1 MYMQCQCRIV
11 RSICNSNGTS
21 GQFTINDVAYVFDG
35 YSGFLCK
42 LLLSKTSLLATSFQI
57 RSKYSKDDCSFRR
70 RNITRGVLVTINS
83 IIKGIVSGNYF
94 SLNSKGVSVESQVE
108 QIENDNENAE
118 LIVIKSRD
126 DMSDTEAVFYCIRN
140 ALAHGAFEIK
150 GSGAKQ
156 LFLFESRRGDVL
168 QGRIRLLKSNVDR
181 ILSIS
186 KMTREEIIKL
196 RLKQK

>member
-1 MYMQCQCRIV
+1 MPWLVIRNDEKKCSKEAFAKYYYGFVVMCPSARKRIQK
-11 RSICNSNGTS
+11 GTS
-21 GQFTINDVAYVFDG
+21 VYEYV
-35 YSGFLCK
+35 SV
-42 LLLSKTSLLATSFQI
+42 
-57 RSKYSKDDCSFRR
+57 RDCSFRS
-70 RNITRGVLVTINS
+70 RNITHGVFVTINS
-83 IIKGIVSGNYF
+83 QIKKIVSGNYY
-94 SLNSKGVSVESQVE
+94 SLNPNEVSVESQVE

-140 ALAHGAFEIK
+140 AFAHGAFEIK

-186 KMTREEIIKL
+186 KMTREEILKL
-196 RLKQK
+196 RLKQR